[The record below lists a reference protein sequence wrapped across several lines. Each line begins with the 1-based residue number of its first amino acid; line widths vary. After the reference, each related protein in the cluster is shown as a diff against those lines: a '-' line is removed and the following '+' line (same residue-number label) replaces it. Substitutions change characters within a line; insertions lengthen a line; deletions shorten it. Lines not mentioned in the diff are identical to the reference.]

1 MDFLGRIT
9 ASLRT
14 HRPRWV
20 RIQAPDSWGRYVR
33 PETGEAAFHVVLRGD
48 AVLTTA
54 GGARLTLGAGDVTL
68 VTGAGD
74 HLVSGGTTV
83 GGRASWPALDFGD
96 RPYRLLPEADPG
108 ATPTAHAVREPT
120 SLLLSGVFR
129 LDGKDAH
136 APPVE
141 LPEMI
146 RLAAGPEQEASVR
159 GVVELL
165 RHEAARPGPGD
176 GVAPDPGVDA
186 VTGTLLD
193 TLLLCVLRSWSREHG
208 ARTGWGPAVY
218 DPAIGRVL
226 CAMHRS
232 PEQPWTV
239 ERLGALADLPRS
251 TFARR
256 FTESVGRP
264 PLGHLTLVR
273 MNAGAALLRDTDEPL
288 SAVAQS
294 VGYASEFAFSTAF
307 RREFG
312 IAPGAYRREPGIR
325 VA

>member
-1 MDFLGRIT
+1 MDFLGRVT
-9 ASLRT
+9 AALHT

-20 RIQAPDSWGRYVR
+20 RIQAPDAWGRYIR
-33 PETGEAAFHVVLRGD
+33 PEAGEAAFHVVLRGG

-54 GGARLTLGAGDVTL
+54 GGARLTLGAGDVTV

-74 HLVSGGTTV
+74 HLVSGGTTA
-83 GGRASWPALDFGD
+83 GAPASWPAVDFGG

-108 ATPTAHAVREPT
+108 ATPAAYAVREPT

-129 LDGKDAH
+129 LDGKGEH
-136 APPVE
+136 APPVK
-141 LPEMI
+141 LPETI
-146 RLAAGPEQEASVR
+146 RLAAGPEQDASVR

-165 RHEAARPGPGD
+165 RHEAALPGPGD
-176 GVAPDPGVDA
+176 DFAADPGTDP

-193 TLLLCVLRSWSREHG
+193 TLLVCVLRSWSREHG
-208 ARTGWGPAVY
+208 ARSGWGPAVY

-226 CAMHRS
+226 CAMHGN
-232 PEQPWTV
+232 PEKPWTV

-273 MNAGAALLRDTDEPL
+273 MNAGAALLRDTDERL
-288 SAVAQS
+288 SVVAQS

-312 IAPGAYRREPGIR
+312 VAPGTYRREPGMR